1 MKKRAMAAPKRAVVR
16 CSFIQAAY
24 QINILFAKNH
34 IDLVNV
40 RGATEVIFPSAR
52 CTKARQCAEIKSAA
66 ASTAA
71 ADERT
76 GSGQWPFKSSR

>member
-1 MKKRAMAAPKRAVVR
+1 MKKRAMAALKRAVVR

-40 RGATEVIFPSAR
+40 RGATEEIFLLP
-52 CTKARQCAEIKSAA
+52 
-66 ASTAA
+66 
-71 ADERT
+71 DV
-76 GSGQWPFKSSR
+76 